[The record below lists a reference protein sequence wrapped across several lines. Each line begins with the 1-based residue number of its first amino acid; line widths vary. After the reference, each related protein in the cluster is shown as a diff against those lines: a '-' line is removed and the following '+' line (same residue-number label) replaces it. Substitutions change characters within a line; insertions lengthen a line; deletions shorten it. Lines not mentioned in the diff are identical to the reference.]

1 MLADLS
7 LDHLVGTQAPV
18 RRVGAAQSDTREH
31 AISPLDLLA
40 DAYCDTYSHMKT
52 TVEIPD
58 TILEEARKI
67 AARQETTLR
76 VLIIEGLRRI
86 IAERKRPGEFRL
98 RKATFHGKGLRPE
111 VAGAPWER
119 IREMAY

>member
-1 MLADLS
+1 MPS
-7 LDHLVGTQAPV
+7 
-18 RRVGAAQSDTREH
+18 RRR
-31 AISPLDLLA
+31 
-40 DAYCDTYSHMKT
+40 DTYSHMKT

-58 TILEEARKI
+58 TILEEAKKI
-67 AARQETTLR
+67 ASRQRTTLR

-98 RKATFHGKGLRPE
+98 RKATFRGKGLRPE

-119 IREMAY
+119 IREMAYEKRGG